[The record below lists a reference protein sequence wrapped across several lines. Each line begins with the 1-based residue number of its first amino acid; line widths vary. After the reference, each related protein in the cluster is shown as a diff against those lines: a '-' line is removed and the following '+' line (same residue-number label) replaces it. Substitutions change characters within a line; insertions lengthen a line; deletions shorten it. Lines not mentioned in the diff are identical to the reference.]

1 MTLQELQK
9 QVLKLPMSQRWLLVQ
24 TLLESIQQET
34 QPVSKKGNLS
44 RLHGIAKGTD
54 ISSDENIVAD
64 YVSYLTE
71 KYQ

>member
-34 QPVSKKGNLS
+34 QPVSNKGNLS
-44 RLHGIAKGTD
+44 RLCGIAKGTLHNN
-54 ISSDENIVAD
+54 SVAK
-64 YVSYLTE
+64 SLP
-71 KYQ
+71 

>member
-44 RLHGIAKGTD
+44 
-54 ISSDENIVAD
+54 
-64 YVSYLTE
+64 
-71 KYQ
+71 

>member
-1 MTLQELQK
+1 MTLQKLQK

-44 RLHGIAKGTD
+44 RLRGIAKGTD
-54 ISSDENIVAD
+54 ISSNENIVAD